1 MNRSGW
7 LVCTCKEAQMM
18 RKCELGYL
26 ILHGLWN
33 ILMVHVS
40 NKKKY
45 YKHRLTHSIRDKCPS
60 IRDKCPSI
68 WDKTQQ
74 LCGRV
79 VQCVG
84 QEIGKNSVSSW
95 HCSWELRLAEYNY
108 WKWQG
113 ARLSELALCACLAS
127 LKFVDDQQLS
137 RPLFHCSIPKWEIC
151 NDSLI
156 MCGHL

>member
-45 YKHRLTHSIRDKCPS
+45 YKHHLTHSIRDKCPS
-60 IRDKCPSI
+60 VRDKCPSI

-74 LCGRV
+74 LCGFV